1 MTAKRRSNVIR
12 FQRPRFS
19 IGTVLFFLIFLYV
32 IFFSVHFLNKEHIT
46 IYEVNEKQM
55 SDNNTTGGI
64 AVRTEEVYKAPS
76 SGYINFYNSKGSK
89 VGKGNPVFSVDQS
102 GSVNDLIQSM
112 DSDVEL
118 SADDINSIRTT
129 ISSYRDNF
137 NFSSYGAVYDF
148 KYNIESEV
156 LSFLSEKTYS
166 KLSDMTENSSFSVT
180 NASTSGVVAYQTDNM
195 EGITAD
201 SISADSFNEENYT
214 SNVLKTSDSVTQ
226 GEAVCRIATSEDW
239 SIVIKLNEEQYA
251 KLDDKE
257 RVRIRFCKDNIELS
271 LPFRTYSAGTDN
283 FAELYMSDYLSRYID
298 DRFIKIELLLNSA
311 EGLKIPVSSLVEKSC
326 YIVPVN
332 YLMKGA
338 DSDEDIISYEVID
351 ENGSK
356 GSEPVSTFAYIDDE
370 YVYIDAV
377 LLQPGLYI
385 INPDSDEKF
394 QLGEM
399 RTLKGVYNVNEG
411 FCQFKQVE
419 ILYENKEYCIV
430 KNNTRYGLSVYD
442 HIVVNPEL
450 ISEDDIIF

>member
-32 IFFSVHFLNKEHIT
+32 ILFSVHFLNKEHIT

-55 SDNNTTGGI
+55 SDNNTTVGI

-166 KLSDMTENSSFSVT
+166 KLSDMTGNSSFSVT

-298 DRFIKIELLLNSA
+298 ERFIKIELLLNSA

>member
-1 MTAKRRSNVIR
+1 M
-12 FQRPRFS
+12 
-19 IGTVLFFLIFLYV
+19 
-32 IFFSVHFLNKEHIT
+32 
-46 IYEVNEKQM
+46 
-55 SDNNTTGGI
+55 
-64 AVRTEEVYKAPS
+64 
-76 SGYINFYNSKGSK
+76 
-89 VGKGNPVFSVDQS
+89 
-102 GSVNDLIQSM
+102 
-112 DSDVEL
+112 
-118 SADDINSIRTT
+118 
-129 ISSYRDNF
+129 
-137 NFSSYGAVYDF
+137 
-148 KYNIESEV
+148 
-156 LSFLSEKTYS
+156 
-166 KLSDMTENSSFSVT
+166 
-180 NASTSGVVAYQTDNM
+180 
-195 EGITAD
+195 
-201 SISADSFNEENYT
+201 
-214 SNVLKTSDSVTQ
+214 
-226 GEAVCRIATSEDW
+226 
-239 SIVIKLNEEQYA
+239 
-251 KLDDKE
+251 
-257 RVRIRFCKDNIELS
+257 
-271 LPFRTYSAGTDN
+271 
-283 FAELYMSDYLSRYID
+283 
-298 DRFIKIELLLNSA
+298 
-311 EGLKIPVSSLVEKSC
+311 
-326 YIVPVN
+326 PVN